1 MPVPYTFG
9 TATTSIPLSNL
20 DANFNTPVTIGN
32 TTVGLG
38 NTVTTIGN
46 LTLTNATI
54 STGNVTVTTGIFGAG
69 SNTAPSITTTGDTN
83 TGIFFPA
90 ADTIAFT
97 EGGTEAMRI
106 DSAGLVGIGTTAS
119 LDNRLNVKAIGN
131 SYTNG
136 CISLESAGGTKNYIT
151 TISDGTYF
159 GNSTSADMMALSAN
173 GIALSGASVSTSGV
187 GIKFPASQSA
197 SSDANTLDDYEE
209 GTFEATLTCSTSGT
223 ITTAT
228 ENLCSYTKIG
238 RMVHVCGQLQ
248 VSAVSSPVGFISLNG
263 LPFAV
268 ANRTGSDF
276 ETRSAA
282 SFYVDNVTSANV
294 ADFQGFVFELQTSMR
309 ILLGDATTS
318 QSDSAQQMQIGT
330 TIMFSLSYVSA

>member
-1 MPVPYTFG
+1 
-9 TATTSIPLSNL
+9 
-20 DANFNTPVTIGN
+20 
-32 TTVGLG
+32 
-38 NTVTTIGN
+38 
-46 LTLTNATI
+46 
-54 STGNVTVTTGIFGAG
+54 
-69 SNTAPSITTTGDTN
+69 
-83 TGIFFPA
+83 
-90 ADTIAFT
+90 
-97 EGGTEAMRI
+97 MR
-106 DSAGLVGIGTTAS
+106 
-119 LDNRLNVKAIGN
+119 
-131 SYTNG
+131 
-136 CISLESAGGTKNYIT
+136 
-151 TISDGTYF
+151 
-159 GNSTSADMMALSAN
+159 DMMAQIRDVGD
-173 GIALSGASVSTSGV
+173 GIRGGTYTMTAPVITGGSISGASVSATSLTDSGNLTFTGTGNRILGDFSNATIANKVLFQTSTTNGNSIVDIIPNGTSVTAGWRALNNSDPTNASFMQIATTAGSDVRLTSGITGTGTYLPLTMYTGGSERLRIDTSGNV
-187 GIKFPASQSA
+187 GIGITPTVRNNTRLQIVDGIGFPATQVA

-282 SFYVDNVTSANV
+282 SFYVDSVTSANV

-330 TIMFSLSYVSA
+330 TIMFSLSYLTT